1 MRSFILIQ
9 VVFVATAGNVKKKM
23 EIVLLAVV
31 CIIIG
36 MECEYVMMSHLMNQ
50 STKASVAEIKKANE
64 KAVAESHNPDNWW
77 HDYCESEITIVDW
90 NCGSDEMAFQLS
102 DGTELY
108 ATKTENI
115 YAPKFKS
122 FVAFD
127 EIQDMSKADDGTITI
142 TTNDGNSY
150 TVNPSVKATEQGT
163 QIK

>member
-1 MRSFILIQ
+1 M
-9 VVFVATAGNVKKKM
+9 KKKM

-36 MECEYVMMSHLMNQ
+36 IGCEYVMMSHA
-50 STKASVAEIKKANE
+50 KATVKEIKRANE

-77 HDYCESEITIVDW
+77 RDYCESEITIVDW

-115 YAPKFKS
+115 YTPKFKS

-127 EIQDMSKADDGTITI
+127 EIQDMSKANDGTITI
-142 TTNDGNSY
+142 MTTDGNSY
-150 TVNPSVKATEQGT
+150 TVNPSVKATEKGT
-163 QIK
+163 QVK

>member
-1 MRSFILIQ
+1 M
-9 VVFVATAGNVKKKM
+9 KKKM

-36 MECEYVMMSHLMNQ
+36 MGCEYVMMSHLTNQ
-50 STKASVAEIKKANE
+50 SAKATVKEIKKANE
-64 KAVAESHNPDNWW
+64 KAFADSHNPDNWW
-77 HDYCESEITIVDW
+77 KDYCESDVTIVDW
-90 NCGSDEMAFQLS
+90 NCGSDEMVFQLS

-108 ATKTENI
+108 ATKTKNI
-115 YAPKFKS
+115 YTPKFRQY
-122 FVAFD
+122 VAFD

>member
-1 MRSFILIQ
+1 M
-9 VVFVATAGNVKKKM
+9 KKKM
-23 EIVLLAVV
+23 EMVLLVVV

-36 MECEYVMMSHLMNQ
+36 MGCEYVMMSHLTSQ
-50 STKASVAEIKKANE
+50 SAKATVKEIKKANK
-64 KAVAESHNPDNWW
+64 KAVSESHNPDNWW
-77 HDYCESEITIVDW
+77 ADYCNSDITIVDW

-108 ATKTENI
+108 ATKTESI

-142 TTNDGNSY
+142 ITTDGNSY